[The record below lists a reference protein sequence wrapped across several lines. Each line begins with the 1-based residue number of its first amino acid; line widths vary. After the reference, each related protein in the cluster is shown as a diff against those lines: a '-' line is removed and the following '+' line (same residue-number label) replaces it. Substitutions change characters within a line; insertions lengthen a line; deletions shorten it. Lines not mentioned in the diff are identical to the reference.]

1 MKTRM
6 QTLLRIDSRE
16 RTTLLKAH
24 LALQVLLDNYEL
36 TQQQKTLLKLGP
48 RLWSTESWNS
58 FSLYVGGIGKRRGE

>member
-1 MKTRM
+1 M

-24 LALQVLLDNYEL
+24 LALQVLLVIYFN
-36 TQQQKTLLKLGP
+36 KTTNATTKNITLGP
-48 RLWSTESWNS
+48 RLWSTESWNL